1 MFNHP
6 LTARWAKIACKCL
19 AFICSILACRTV
31 SAEQTFVPTFVGDWL
46 VEETHDVAP
55 YMRQSG
61 RDGLAS
67 VLLAPLDLDVY
78 KNSFFSISCLNNRVY
93 LNVNIPL
100 KLTPGGEDVYDV
112 TATLDGFVFS
122 SNESKV
128 NVYRHSYIEHGML
141 KAEIGED
148 FLTSFKKKSPTYI
161 SLMTQIGNVNFIY
174 NNKEREHAVDVFLK
188 SATGTKYLNRIQT
201 KQSYGQFLE
210 FHDVWP
216 FGH

>member
-1 MFNHP
+1 MFNHQ
-6 LTARWAKIACKCL
+6 LTARWAKLACRCL

-78 KNSFFSISCLNNRVY
+78 KNSFFSISCLNHRVY
-93 LNVNIPL
+93 LDVNIPL
-100 KLTPGGEDVYDV
+100 KLTPGGEDIYDV

-122 SNESKV
+122 STESKV

-148 FLTSFKKKSPTYI
+148 FLTSFKAFSPTYI
-161 SLMTQIGNVNFIY
+161 DLATKIGSIHFLY
-174 NNKEREHAVDVFLK
+174 KNKERENAVNVFLGK
-188 SATGTKYLNRIQT
+188 CNGYEVS
-201 KQSYGQFLE
+201 
-210 FHDVWP
+210 
-216 FGH
+216 